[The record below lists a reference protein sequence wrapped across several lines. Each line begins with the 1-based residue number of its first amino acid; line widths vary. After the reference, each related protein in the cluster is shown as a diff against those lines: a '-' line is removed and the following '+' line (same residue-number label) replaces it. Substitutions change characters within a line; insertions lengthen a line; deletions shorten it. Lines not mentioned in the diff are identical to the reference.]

1 MAHDRLINIQNVNT
15 YFVPLYEFWSESW
28 DLSTGRTFCNS
39 YLFGLSCNAVLGFAV
54 SGQTNVILVLS
65 GQNIGMWP

>member
-1 MAHDRLINIQNVNT
+1 MAYNRLINIQNVNA
-15 YFVPLYEFWSESW
+15 YFVLLYEFCLESR
-28 DLSTGRTFCNS
+28 DLTTGRTFCDS